1 MHPTALGIN
10 TLYTVAER
18 PAHFRLSG
26 HKSWAMRHKWLG
38 SGVAGWLIAT
48 SNATAASVSLP
59 LEDCQL
65 ASETARGDAKARC
78 GWFEVA
84 ENRDDPS
91 SKGIRIH
98 VAVIPALRKQPL
110 TDPLFIISGGPG
122 QAASDF
128 YLSSAG
134 AFERLRSDRDLVIVD
149 QRGTGKSQQL
159 QCTLPDEFES
169 VTFDK
174 ALLQRYARECLQSLP
189 GDPRY
194 YTTSVA
200 VRDLDEIR
208 QALGYEK
215 INFYGVSYGTRVA
228 QHYLRRYPQHVRAVI
243 LDGVVPVELALGPT
257 IAVHAQ
263 QALDTL
269 LTRCEADTAC
279 STAFPNITATF
290 SRLRSELG
298 QQSVPIS
305 IPDPR
310 TAKVTPLDFTA
321 MHMAAAL
328 RMLSYSDDT
337 ASLLPFLIHEAAQQ
351 RPQAMAAQA
360 LLVSRNLRDQMA
372 MGMQNAVICTEDVP
386 FISDA
391 AQNDP
396 AIAASY
402 LGRVFLDVLRANCD
416 VWPRGVID
424 ADFHAPLTSTV
435 PALLLSGD
443 NDPVTPAS
451 FGEQAVQGYSQGKHI
466 VFAGQ
471 GHGQLSSRCGVSL
484 IRRFIESGTTA
495 SLDTSCVAQVVPAP
509 FIIDANGPMP

>member
-1 MHPTALGIN
+1 MRLGHPGAFGGWLAGGLLAAQVIAAAPSTSLALEECR
-10 TLYTVAER
+10 LDSTVA
-18 PAHFRLSG
+18 
-26 HKSWAMRHKWLG
+26 
-38 SGVAGWLIAT
+38 
-48 SNATAASVSLP
+48 
-59 LEDCQL
+59 
-65 ASETARGDAKARC
+65 RGEADGRC

-84 ENRDDPS
+84 ENRDDPR
-91 SKGIRIH
+91 SKRIRVH
-98 VAVIPALRKQPL
+98 VAVMPALRKQPL
-110 TDPLFIISGGPG
+110 TDPLFIITGGPG

-169 VTFDK
+169 AAFDK
-174 ALLQRYARECLQSLP
+174 ALMQRYARDCLQSLP

-200 VRDLDEIR
+200 VRDLEEIR
-208 QALGYEK
+208 QALNYDK
-215 INFYGVSYGTRVA
+215 INFYAISYGTRVA
-228 QHYLRRYPQHVRAVI
+228 QHYLRRHPEHVRAVI

-257 IAVHAQ
+257 IAIHAQ
-263 QALDTL
+263 QALDAL

-279 STAFPNITATF
+279 STAFPNIVATF
-290 SRLRSELG
+290 SRLRAELA
-298 QQSVPIS
+298 QQAVPVS

-310 TAKVTPLDFTA
+310 TAKRTPLNFTA
-321 MHMAAAL
+321 MHMAVAL

-337 ASLLPFLIHEAAQQ
+337 ASLLPFLIHEAANQ

-386 FISDA
+386 FITDA
-391 AQNDP
+391 AQADP

-402 LGRVFLDVLRANCD
+402 LGSVFLDSLRATCE

-424 ADFHAPLTSTV
+424 ADFHAPLKSDV
-435 PALLLSGD
+435 PTLLLSGD

-451 FGEQAVQGYSQGKHI
+451 FGEQAAQGFSQGKHI

-484 IRRFIESGTTA
+484 IRRFIESGVIA
-495 SLDTSCVAQVVPAP
+495 NLDTSCVAQVVSAP
-509 FIIDANGPMP
+509 FIIDANGPTP

>member
-1 MHPTALGIN
+1 MT
-10 TLYTVAER
+10 
-18 PAHFRLSG
+18 
-26 HKSWAMRHKWLG
+26 
-38 SGVAGWLIAT
+38 AGWLLAMQCAAAT
-48 SNATAASVSLP
+48 TPPSLALQDCL
-59 LEDCQL
+59 LES
-65 ASETARGDAKARC
+65 AITRGDAKGRC

-84 ENRDDPS
+84 ENRDAKD
-91 SKGIRIH
+91 SKTIRIH

-110 TDPLFIISGGPG
+110 PDPLFIISGGPG

-134 AFERLRSDRDLVIVD
+134 AFERLRGDRDLVVID

-169 VTFDK
+169 VAFDK
-174 ALLQRYARECLQSLP
+174 ALAQRYTRDCLQALP

-194 YTTSVA
+194 YTTSIA

-208 QALGYEK
+208 QALGYDK

-228 QHYLRRYPQHVRAVI
+228 QHYLRRYPQHVRAAI

-263 QALDTL
+263 QALDNIL
-269 LTRCEADTAC
+269 HRCATDTAC
-279 STAFPNITATF
+279 NTAFPNIAATF
-290 SRLRSELG
+290 SRLRTELG
-298 QQSVPIS
+298 QKSVPVS

-310 TAKVTPLDFTA
+310 TAKITPLDFTA

-328 RMLSYSDDT
+328 RLLSYSDDT
-337 ASLLPFLIHEAAQQ
+337 ASLLPFLIHEAAHQ
-351 RPQAMAAQA
+351 RPQTMAAQA

-386 FISDA
+386 FIADA
-391 AQNDP
+391 AQADP

-402 LGRVFLDVLRANCD
+402 LGKVFLEVLRANCE

-424 ADFHAPLTSTV
+424 ADFHAPLKSSV
-435 PALLLSGD
+435 PTLLLSGD
-443 NDPVTPAS
+443 NDPVTPSS
-451 FGEQAVQGYSQGKHI
+451 FGEQAAQGYSQGKHI

-471 GHGQLSSRCGVSL
+471 GHGQLASRCGVSL

-495 SLDTSCVAQVVPAP
+495 NLDTSCVAQVVSAP
-509 FIIDANGPMP
+509 FIVDANGPTP